1 MEHNLKRGSVVELMC
16 VIVVLG
22 ILASAI
28 VPRIISYACYEK
40 GVKCKEMSAHF
51 YQDMFYRNPE
61 KCDINDLKEY
71 CRISP
76 HDWNGVA
83 YALIKKHEKQEPLSA
98 VRDTVYVTVHDTI
111 MVTDTSKVPDAQE
124 LCIRVCLKSDNFYDF
139 KKCLMEK
146 CNDKLYE

>member
-22 ILASAI
+22 ILASVL
-28 VPRIISYACYEK
+28 VPRIISYACVEK
-40 GVKCKEMSAHF
+40 GVKCKEMSEHF
-51 YQDMFYRNPE
+51 YQDMCYRNPE

-76 HDWNGVA
+76 HDCNGVA
-83 YALIKKHEKQEPLSA
+83 YALIKKHEKQEPLSV

-146 CNDKLYE
+146 CNANE